1 MKQSY
6 VIRRSC
12 LRGELQ
18 VPSSKS
24 HSLRALL
31 FASLADGDSL
41 LSGVLDSP
49 DTQAMI
55 NACRQMGAKIHAT
68 SQGWQVSGVHGLP
81 CCPQEVIDAGNSG
94 QVLRF
99 VGAIS
104 SLIDGY
110 TVISGDHSIRHQRN
124 VAPLLSGLQQLGCFA
139 ISTKQDGFAPI
150 VVKGPITGNSL
161 EIDGQ
166 DSQPVSALLM
176 AAAFAKHPIEIN
188 VTNPGETPWVG
199 LTLSWLD
206 RLGIRYQVSPKWD
219 RYQLFGQANYS
230 GFNYQVPGDFS
241 SAAFPVVAALITG
254 GQVKISNLDM
264 QDCQGDKKLME
275 VLHALKM
282 PLTFEQGAIEVGGDV
297 RIPGFDLD
305 INGYIDA
312 LPILTVLA
320 CFADGEC
327 HLRGAKVARTKESD
341 RLRSMT
347 QELGKMGADITE
359 HAEGLSIRPRPLQG
373 ARVHSHHDHR
383 VAMALAVAGMGA
395 TGITHIDDVACVDK
409 SYPGF
414 ADAMQRLGAK
424 LCIAC

>member
-55 NACRQMGAKIHAT
+55 NACRQMGAKIHSTA
-68 SQGWQVSGVHGLP
+68 QGWQVSGVRGLP

-150 VVKGPITGNSL
+150 VVKGPITGHYL

-188 VTNPGETPWVG
+188 VTNPGEIPWVG

-206 RLGIRYQVSPKWD
+206 RLGIQYQASSNWN
-219 RYQLFGQANYS
+219 RYQLFGQAHYF

-241 SAAFPVVAALITG
+241 SAAFSVVGALITRG
-254 GQVKISNLDM
+254 WVKISNLDM
-264 QDCQGDKKLME
+264 QDSQGDKKLLE

-282 PLTFEQGAIEVGGDV
+282 PLAFEQGAIQVGGDHC
-297 RIPGFDLD
+297 IPGFDLD
-305 INGYIDA
+305 VNDYIDA

-320 CFADGEC
+320 CFADDEC
-327 HLRGAKVARTKESD
+327 QLRGAKVARTKESD
-341 RLRSMT
+341 RLSSMT
-347 QELGKMGADITE
+347 QELRKMGADITE
-359 HAEGLSIRPRPLQG
+359 HADGLSIRPRPLQG
-373 ARVHSHHDHR
+373 THVYSHHDHR

-414 ADAMQRLGAK
+414 SDAMQRLGAK
-424 LCIAC
+424 LCIAY